1 MKISD
6 KTIQLSALFQFQM
19 GRSQHFELS
28 DPRSLVA
35 FVTSGGFG
43 FQNTFITG
51 ILLRFFGGCV
61 ENLGVQQWVRGKP
74 GSSTA
79 KPLICPV
86 FTQTHQIDATVWNIS
101 RHYQYLT
108 CCLLI

>member
-35 FVTSGGFG
+35 FVTSGHVRECTQAAAVKTSSIWQHARSCRLCIFTVGRAKI
-43 FQNTFITG
+43 FINSPHSG
-51 ILLRFFGGCV
+51 V
-61 ENLGVQQWVRGKP
+61 EAPTPTDLE
-74 GSSTA
+74 
-79 KPLICPV
+79 
-86 FTQTHQIDATVWNIS
+86 
-101 RHYQYLT
+101 
-108 CCLLI
+108 